1 MVKRR
6 ISTFETGE
14 ELLPGFKCI
23 ALGEGVGLR
32 CAKPTY
38 GTENIAST

>member
-6 ISTFETGE
+6 IRTFDAGE
-14 ELLPGFKCI
+14 ELLLIFKGI
-23 ALGEGVGLR
+23 ALGEGVGLH